1 MRPLVLLL
9 PVALALT
16 GCSGSSESAVP
27 SRNGSSASATAEPT
41 APPTTAVPTASP
53 SASPS
58 ASPTATAARPAADG
72 DVDGDGRRDAV
83 TTTATVLTVTLS
95 GTGRKVT
102 APIQAD
108 DPRPAPLRGSHDV
121 DRDGRAEVFVQTAQ
135 GASTSFVTPYRF
147 DGTRL
152 VALQLAGEP
161 VRLGIGGS
169 VNYGNGFAC
178 TPDGLIDVKESESTD
193 GETYTI
199 QDKVYRVAGARLAL
213 VRSGTSTAKQ
223 GSAAM
228 MASYTADCGSV
239 GEGQ

>member
-16 GCSGSSESAVP
+16 GCSGSSGSAVP
-27 SRNGSSASATAEPT
+27 PLSGSSAAATAEPT
-41 APPTTAVPTASP
+41 AQPTTGPTVSP

-58 ASPTATAARPAADG
+58 VSPTAPAARPAADG
-72 DVDGDGRRDAV
+72 DVDGDGRRDAL

-178 TPDGLIDVKESESTD
+178 TPDGLIAVKESESTD
-193 GETYTI
+193 GQTYTI
-199 QDKVYRVAGARLAL
+199 RDKTYRVAGARLAL

-239 GEGQ
+239 GEEQ